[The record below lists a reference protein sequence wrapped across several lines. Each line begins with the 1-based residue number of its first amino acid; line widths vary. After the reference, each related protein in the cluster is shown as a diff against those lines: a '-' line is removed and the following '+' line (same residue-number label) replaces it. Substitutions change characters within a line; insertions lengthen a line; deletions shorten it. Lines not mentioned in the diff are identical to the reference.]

1 MSRDR
6 RRLCATDP
14 RIDHVFS
21 RDYARQ
27 AVLAALAASH
37 LLPQVS
43 GIRGGFGRLR
53 PQRGLAMSRSVRTA
67 IVAFV
72 ALLVATACSQPGT
85 TSPSGS
91 AGASAGGSAAAGS
104 TITVMSLWGAA
115 EQDNFQ
121 KVLDA
126 FKAKTGVTAKYDSER
141 TDYATTLQTR
151 ISGGNP
157 PDVAIIPGSGFL
169 RQFARQGSL
178 KKVSDLIDV
187 NAIKANY
194 PPGILEIGQVDGA
207 QYAIM
212 VKFNS
217 KSTVW
222 YRPDKF
228 KTLGVTT
235 PTDFASFTKLLG
247 DIKAKNQAPLGLG
260 AGDSWTL
267 TDWFESVY
275 VRQAGPDKYDQLFSG
290 KLPWTDASVAT
301 AVDTMKQALT
311 EQNVAGGIT
320 AALGRNF
327 TDGIGQVFSTNP
339 QAVVY
344 YEVGFVGGIAI
355 GQTNTALKPGDTID
369 WFDFPAINGN
379 KGVTIGGDVISA
391 FTTKPGVKEF
401 LNYMTSQESGSVWAG
416 TGAIISPI
424 KSVPASA
431 YPNDLAKREAA
442 QVANASA
449 VRFDGSDL
457 LPSGGG
463 DNLGAALQDALRG
476 KTVDWA
482 GFETRMKAK
491 WKAEAK

>member
-1 MSRDR
+1 
-6 RRLCATDP
+6 
-14 RIDHVFS
+14 
-21 RDYARQ
+21 
-27 AVLAALAASH
+27 
-37 LLPQVS
+37 
-43 GIRGGFGRLR
+43 
-53 PQRGLAMSRSVRTA
+53 MSRSTRLV
-67 IVAFV
+67 ILAFV
-72 ALLVATACSQPGT
+72 ALLVATACSQTAAP
-85 TSPSGS
+85 SPSPSASGS
-91 AGASAGGSAAAGS
+91 ASAAPTAAV
-104 TITVMSLWGAA
+104 TINVMSLWGAS

-126 FKAKTGVTAKYDSER
+126 FKTKTGITAKYESVR

-151 ISGGNP
+151 IAGGNP
-157 PDVAIIPGSGFL
+157 PDVAIIPGIGFL
-169 RQFARQGSL
+169 RQFAKQGSL

-194 PPGILEIGQVDGA
+194 PPGILEIGQVDGT

-228 KTLGVTT
+228 KTLGVSA
-235 PTDFASFTKLLG
+235 PTDFAGFIKLLA
-247 DIKAKNQAPLGLG
+247 DIKAKGQAPLGLG

-267 TDWFESVY
+267 TDWFESIY
-275 VRQAGPDKYDQLFSG
+275 VRQAGPAKYDQLFSG

-301 AVDTMKQALT
+301 AVDTMKQAL
-311 EQNVAGGIT
+311 QDQYVAGGVT

-327 TDGIGQVFSTNP
+327 TDGIGQVFSANP
-339 QAVVY
+339 QAVMY
-344 YEVGFVGGIAI
+344 YEGGFVGGIAT
-355 GQTNTALKPGDTID
+355 GQTNTALKVGESID
-369 WFDFPAINGN
+369 WFDFPAINNG

-401 LNYMTSQESGSVWAG
+401 LNYMTSADSGSVWAG

-424 KSVPASA
+424 KAVPASA

-442 QVANASA
+442 QVANATA

-463 DNLGAALQDALRG
+463 DDMGAALQDALRG

-482 GFETRMKAK
+482 KFETSIQAK
-491 WKAEAK
+491 WKAEK

>member
-1 MSRDR
+1 
-6 RRLCATDP
+6 
-14 RIDHVFS
+14 V
-21 RDYARQ
+21 
-27 AVLAALAASH
+27 
-37 LLPQVS
+37 
-43 GIRGGFGRLR
+43 
-53 PQRGLAMSRSVRTA
+53 
-67 IVAFV
+67 
-72 ALLVATACSQPGT
+72 
-85 TSPSGS
+85 
-91 AGASAGGSAAAGS
+91 
-104 TITVMSLWGAA
+104 TINVMSLWGAS

-126 FKAKTGVTAKYDSER
+126 FKTKTGITAKYESVR

-151 ISGGNP
+151 IAGGNP
-157 PDVAIIPGSGFL
+157 PDVAIIPGIGFL
-169 RQFARQGSL
+169 RQFAKQGSL

-194 PPGILEIGQVDGA
+194 PPGILEIGQVDGT

-228 KTLGVTT
+228 KTLGVSA
-235 PTDFASFTKLLG
+235 PTDFAGFTKLLA
-247 DIKAKNQAPLGLG
+247 DIKAKGQAPLGLG

-267 TDWFESVY
+267 TDWFESIY

-301 AVDTMKQALT
+301 AVDTMKQAL
-311 EQNVAGGIT
+311 QDQYVAGGVT

-327 TDGIGQVFSTNP
+327 TDGIGQVFSANP
-339 QAVVY
+339 QAVMY
-344 YEVGFVGGIAI
+344 YEGGFVGGIAT
-355 GQTNTALKPGDTID
+355 GQTNTALKVGESID
-369 WFDFPAINGN
+369 WFDFPAINNG

-401 LNYMTSQESGSVWAG
+401 LNYMTSADSGSVWAG

-424 KSVPASA
+424 KAVPASA

-442 QVANASA
+442 QVANATA

-463 DNLGAALQDALRG
+463 DDMGAALQDALRG

-482 GFETRMKAK
+482 KFETSIQAK
-491 WKAEAK
+491 WKAEK